1 MNLIWKLQAFYLGS
15 HTKKNNLDVK
25 QFELHR
31 NTPPPKNS
39 WNPFTGERLSDQVK
53 SLSRVR
59 LFATPWTVAYHT
71 PSMGVS
77 RQEYWSGLPF
87 PSRGFSQPR
96 DQTRVSCIVGRF
108 FTVWA
113 TCGHERNCT
122 TWLGSTSK
130 DVAVKPTRRSH
141 MSVNK
146 GHLKRPGKAKAKSRD
161 VVQGV

>member
-1 MNLIWKLQAFYLGS
+1 MCLKIYKDIWWNIIYDSDSLNVISVCVCVLVAQLCPTLCNPMDCSLPGSSIHGISQARILQ
-15 HTKKNNLDVK
+15 
-25 QFELHR
+25 
-31 NTPPPKNS
+31 
-39 WNPFTGERLSDQVK
+39 W
-53 SLSRVR
+53 
-59 LFATPWTVAYHT
+59 VAI
-71 PSMGVS
+71 S
-77 RQEYWSGLPF
+77 F
-87 PSRGFSQPR
+87 SRGSSQPR

-130 DVAVKPTRRSH
+130 DAAVKPTRRSH
-141 MSVNK
+141 MSINK